1 VVIQV
6 PIEVGVPATFRTVY
20 GDADPPHVRRRRFVL
35 VAFEVVAVGSLN
47 LFKPVHID
55 DALYLA
61 IAEHIMVKPFDPYGF
76 DFNWQHTTRPAYEV
90 SISPPLLSYWHALW
104 MKLGFGD
111 GPALH
116 LMMLPW
122 LALLGWCL
130 LSLFGRVSE
139 HAGLA
144 TAALILSPSVF
155 AGSNLMLDVPMT
167 ACLTAGFECLLRSEE
182 RRSRLWLVMSALAG
196 AAAVLIK
203 YPAAV
208 FVPLCLTFAIT
219 ARTWRPLIPALA
231 CSAAFLAWQWWSRH
245 LYGAGQVQQ
254 AASFL
259 EKFQGEAGVK
269 TLQRFIQM
277 LVIFGATFA
286 LWIPALCSGRR
297 RFAAFLL
304 ATIFTMIGGYL
315 LRRTGAWNVDA
326 WKTAG
331 FLIALFL
338 GAFAASEIVVGAFRR
353 TAETPALRW
362 TGLIWAAG
370 IVGLTITSAPF
381 VAGRYLLPALP
392 AMLLLHLVCR
402 RPTRGGLIALLVAS
416 GGIGFA
422 VAVVDLRWAAFY
434 PTTVQKFKERSPDT
448 ASYFAGHW
456 GLQWYAEKA
465 GMKPWEQTTV
475 DAPSGTRVIVPRRAV
490 PTPILPP
497 IRFRMKL
504 IDERVLPVSRWK
516 LAIWRR
522 APPSEIGLCFHG
534 WEFPH
539 LPWGFRSDE
548 DERIGLFEIQ

>member
-1 VVIQV
+1 M
-6 PIEVGVPATFRTVY
+6 PATFRTVY

-35 VAFEVVAVGSLN
+35 VAFAVVAVGSLN

-61 IAEHIMVKPFDPYGF
+61 IAEHITVKPFDPYGF

-111 GPALH
+111 GTALH
-116 LMMLPW
+116 LMMIPW
-122 LALLGWCL
+122 LALLAWSL
-130 LSLFGRVSE
+130 LSLFGRVTE

-155 AGSNLMLDVPMT
+155 AGTNLMLDVPMT

-182 RRSRLWLVMSALAG
+182 RKSFGWLLLSSLAG

-208 FVPLCLTFAIT
+208 FVPVCLTFAVA
-219 ARTWRPLIPALA
+219 ARTRRPIVPALA
-231 CSAAFLAWQWWSRH
+231 CSAAFFAWQCWSGL

-259 EKFQGEAGVK
+259 EKFQGEAGIK

-286 LWIPALCSGRR
+286 LWIPAACSCRR
-297 RFAAFLL
+297 RIAALVL
-304 ATIFTMIGGYL
+304 AIVCTLIGDHL
-315 LRRTGAWNVDA
+315 LRRTEIWNVDA
-326 WKTAG
+326 WMTGG

-338 GAFAASEIVVGAFRR
+338 GAFAAAEIVVGAFRR
-353 TAETPALRW
+353 TAEVSALRW
-362 TGLIWAAG
+362 TGLVWTAG

-392 AMLLLHLVCR
+392 AMLLLHLACS
-402 RPTRGGLIALLVAS
+402 RPTRGSLIALLVVS

-434 PTTVQKFKERSPDT
+434 PTTVQKFKERSPD
-448 ASYFAGHW
+448 AAVYFAGHW

-465 GMKPWEQTTV
+465 GMRPWEQTSL
-475 DAPSGTRVIVPRRAV
+475 DAPSGTRVIVPRRAD
-490 PTPILPP
+490 PTPILSP

-504 IDERVLPVSRWK
+504 VDERVLPVSRWK

-522 APPSEIGLCFHG
+522 APPNEIGLCFHG